1 LIIQLELNDKAYT
14 QSNISDLMN
23 ASTASLDV
31 YEAAKSTKMSFFFH
45 DEAIRHLAKL
55 SRVFVR
61 IIFIVIIMF

>member
-1 LIIQLELNDKAYT
+1 
-14 QSNISDLMN
+14 MN